1 MVRGKSDMF
10 EVTFVLL
17 NKNALHSRLFFL
29 PKYNVSVKF
38 PIRIVGMCAV
48 LKVSKNGVTFNCHQ
62 IIMATLIV
70 ILPQKSSGHPNSD
83 ACAIYILFV
92 PGTNDWPS
100 DS

>member
-1 MVRGKSDMF
+1 MPYIRDCFSC
-10 EVTFVLL
+10 L
-17 NKNALHSRLFFL
+17 N
-29 PKYNVSVKF
+29 NVSVKF